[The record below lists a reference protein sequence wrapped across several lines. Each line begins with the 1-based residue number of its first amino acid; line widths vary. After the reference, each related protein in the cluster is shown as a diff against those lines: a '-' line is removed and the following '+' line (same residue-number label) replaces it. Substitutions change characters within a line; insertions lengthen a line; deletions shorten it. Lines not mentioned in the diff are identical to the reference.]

1 MNKNQ
6 RKLEEDLRTA
16 TRSYYSCLKGTIVQI
31 TRLERYITRFAIGI
45 LALTLVLVLI
55 KG

>member
-6 RKLEEDLRTA
+6 QQ
-16 TRSYYSCLKGTIVQI
+16 SYYSYLKGTIVQI
-31 TRLERYITRFAIGI
+31 TRLERYATRFAIGI
-45 LALTLVLVLI
+45 LALTLVLVVL